1 MKRRLTTYFL
11 LIATLGIALSS
22 AFGVWVYRDRE
33 ISFARQTLVEL
44 LNLMDA
50 QNYYTDAEAWSQQL
64 HTVAPDKRLT
74 IISPEGKVLSDTYG
88 QVTENHADRPEFKSA
103 LETGWGEAERK
114 SDTTGEMLLYEAKQ
128 FTDGNVGRLSMPISS
143 VNALVLQG
151 LVGFL
156 VAAVVALVLMLV
168 LARKLADRTAQ
179 PLEQKEEELEQEG
192 EKLQTVRS
200 EFAANVSHELKT
212 PLTSIKGFTDMM
224 SSGMVKDPE
233 DQKRFITMIGVEVD
247 RLIELINDVLKISEL
262 ESVVIPQSDDR
273 ANVLSVAEEC
283 RAALGQMAE
292 AAKISVNLSGDN
304 AEVAVAPGRLRELLT
319 NLMENGIKYNEPGGR
334 VDVQAAQRDGK
345 VAITVSDTG
354 IGIPKE
360 SRERVF
366 ERFYRVDKGRARKTG
381 GTGLGLSIVKHIVL
395 LYGGSI
401 SLKSEPGKGTEIT
414 VLFPAV
420 R

>member
-1 MKRRLTTYFL
+1 M
-11 LIATLGIALSS
+11 
-22 AFGVWVYRDRE
+22 
-33 ISFARQTLVEL
+33 
-44 LNLMDA
+44 
-50 QNYYTDAEAWSQQL
+50 
-64 HTVAPDKRLT
+64 
-74 IISPEGKVLSDTYG
+74 
-88 QVTENHADRPEFKSA
+88 
-103 LETGWGEAERK
+103 
-114 SDTTGEMLLYEAKQ
+114 
-128 FTDGNVGRLSMPISS
+128 
-143 VNALVLQG
+143 
-151 LVGFL
+151 
-156 VAAVVALVLMLV
+156 
-168 LARKLADRTAQ
+168 
-179 PLEQKEEELEQEG
+179 
-192 EKLQTVRS
+192 RS

-262 ESVVIPQSDDR
+262 ESVVMPQSDDR

-304 AEVAVAPGRLRELLT
+304 AEVAVAP
-319 NLMENGIKYNEPGGR
+319 GR